1 MPAAP
6 CPGYRRH
13 LVPHAGGSGDAGR
26 KLTQCHDKDI
36 RVQEKEMGGGACTSL
51 ISQRHRRAED
61 EKDVAGRATRHQDE
75 EEDTGRRQVAL
86 CAAE

>member
-6 CPGYRRH
+6 CPGCRRH

-36 RVQEKEMGGGACTSL
+36 RVQEKERGGGVPAPLLS
-51 ISQRHRRAED
+51 RHRRAED
-61 EKDVAGRATRHQDE
+61 EEEVAGRAARHQDE

>member
-6 CPGYRRH
+6 CPGCRRH

-36 RVQEKEMGGGACTSL
+36 RVQEKERGGVPAPLLS
-51 ISQRHRRAED
+51 RHRRAED
-61 EKDVAGRATRHQDE
+61 EEEVAGRAARHQDE